1 MELERAMDALPPPF
15 EDSDQLPAY
24 VRTVR
29 DLRGLPTE
37 HAFHLVKADGHRW
50 LTLKLRSSA
59 AAAALVP
66 YFFGGDPIAGEVT
79 LDRHDTATLRE
90 ISVIVRS
97 PCMSCAAFL
106 LTIVTQISGRLTWNS
121 VSRSV
126 FLELIKSVWKADE
139 PEPPTSSRLFR
150 TLRQPGQ
157 ALTGQHSFPFSFDL
171 PDHIERP
178 DAGECD
184 ALTQMPASFD
194 EHGARYAVEYT
205 IAVQVRRAGLSADSW
220 CVSSFPLCHSL
231 INDFDAGYS
240 NLSFTAP
247 PYAPTPSPK
256 HGARPTSAEM
266 V

>member
-1 MELERAMDALPPPF
+1 MDALPPPF

-24 VRTVR
+24 ARTVR
-29 DLRGLPTE
+29 APQGLPTE

-66 YFFGGDPIAGEVT
+66 YYFGGDPIAGEVT
-79 LDRHDTATLRE
+79 LDLHDTATLRE

-97 PCMSCAAFL
+97 PRMSCAAFL
-106 LTIVTQISGRLTWNS
+106 LTNVTQISGRLTWNS

-157 ALTGQHSFPFSFDL
+157 ALTGQHSFPFSFEL
-171 PDHIERP
+171 PEHIERP
-178 DAGECD
+178 DAGESD
-184 ALTQMPASFD
+184 APTQMPASFD

-220 CVSSFPLCHSL
+220 CAASFPLCCSL
-231 INDFDAGYS
+231 NNSGDAGFS
-240 NLSFTAP
+240 SLFFTAP
-247 PYAPTPSPK
+247 PFAPTPSPK
-256 HGARPTSAEM
+256 HAAQPTSVEM
-266 V
+266 A